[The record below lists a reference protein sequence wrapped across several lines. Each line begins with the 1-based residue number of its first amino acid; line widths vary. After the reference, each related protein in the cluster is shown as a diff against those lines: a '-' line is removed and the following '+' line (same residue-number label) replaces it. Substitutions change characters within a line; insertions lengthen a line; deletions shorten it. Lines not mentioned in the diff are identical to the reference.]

1 MRVQRTPCTMV
12 AMGMAGTPPFKG
24 PGRESREKED
34 MKTLTV
40 TQRICIGSGLAL
52 ASMFAVPAVAGA
64 DATGC
69 YTGCTPSTVQNI
81 SVTPVTPVTSPT
93 TDGSGPASNTAMV
106 NGSSSLPFTGAD
118 IGELGVVGAGAIVIG
133 GLLARRRRSAS

>member
-1 MRVQRTPCTMV
+1 
-12 AMGMAGTPPFKG
+12 MG
-24 PGRESREKED
+24 RQSREEED
-34 MKTLTV
+34 MKTLTW

-69 YTGCTPSTVQNI
+69 YTGCTPPTVQNT
-81 SVTPVTPVTSPT
+81 SVVPSTTAAHDGNQTS
-93 TDGSGPASNTAMV
+93 ALV

-118 IGELGVVGAGAIVIG
+118 IGELAAVGAGAIVIG
-133 GLLARRRRSAS
+133 GLLARRRRSPS